1 MGRDA
6 RCCTSCNDC
15 IEMKK
20 LIIIALLPALL
31 LSKTVQACELGC
43 MLGISLGLHVMAAGI
58 AISQKPTPEN
68 PTPKPFVI
76 NLAPKAPASSTVP
89 AGWAA
94 GASQYDTPVPPLA
107 MSKQFTCPSSTS
119 QVTGSG
125 TCTGN
130 VYTSYQN
137 NATNAASCDR
147 VTNYSPI
154 NNTSCPTAYLASN
167 VSINYNST
175 TATSSCPSG
184 YTGSGSSCNLTAP
197 DAVPLPADGQKV
209 LERKG
214 NELASPRDTNDAMP
228 AGATQPTPNNVN
240 YAYPDGG
247 YVDVSIDPVSGKTT
261 ITNSV
266 YNPETGTT
274 KTETAVLGAPSSSSS
289 TGVPVESYSSGTT
302 NGAGAPNGTNGGQ
315 QTGSTNGATGAD
327 IAALGNS
334 INNKLDALD
343 KADTECKNN
352 PERAGCKDAGTM
364 DDNETLLQLEKNVS
378 ITPISVSSVAGSCPA
393 PLTYTASNGFNVSMS
408 YDPVCSAAS
417 SIRPIVI
424 ALAWL
429 AAALLVFGGTKE

>member
-1 MGRDA
+1 MGWDA

-20 LIIIALLPALL
+20 LIIIAMLPALL

-68 PTPKPFVI
+68 PTAKPFVI

-94 GASQYDTPVPPLA
+94 GASQYDTPIAPA
-107 MSKQFTCPSSTS
+107 FTAKSSLCPDSVTTYSTS
-119 QVTGSG
+119 GS
-125 TCTGN
+125 C
-130 VYTSYQN
+130 SYSTTQTYSL
-137 NATNAASCDR
+137 NASLSCDR
-147 VTNYSPI
+147 TVT
-154 NNTSCPTAYLASN
+154 TAATNGGCS
-167 VSINYNST
+167 SSGST
-175 TATSSCPSG
+175 TTQLNYVGSTSSCTAG
-184 YTGSGSSCNLTAP
+184 YTVSGSNCGLTNP
-197 DAVPLPADGQKV
+197 DAVPLPSDGQKV
-209 LERKG
+209 IERKG

-247 YVDVSIDPVSGKTT
+247 YVDVSIDPTTGKTT

-302 NGAGAPNGTNGGQ
+302 NGVGSPNGTNGGQ
-315 QTGSTNGATGAD
+315 ATGSTNGATGAD

-364 DDNETLLQLEKNVS
+364 DDNETLVQLEKNVS